1 MERRKLMGLGLRL
14 LGVAVIGYVVF
25 SVLRLG
31 FFPKDT
37 WPPKDEQD
45 EEKIIGGCKERLAIP
60 DNPLS
65 TRKPEDTPVFLSRII
80 NHDVKKGNLKSAHD
94 CIGQASTRKWTAES
108 ETLTKSD
115 DAKRLIAAAHDGR
128 KNVTS

>member
-25 SVLRLG
+25 SVFSSL
-31 FFPKDT
+31 FPKDT

-45 EEKIIGGCKERLAIP
+45 EEKIIGGYKERLAIP

-80 NHDVKKGNLKSAHD
+80 DHDVKKGNLKSAHD
-94 CIGQASTRKWTAES
+94 IGQASTRKWTARS
-108 ETLTKSD
+108 
-115 DAKRLIAAAHDGR
+115 KRSPNQMTRNASSPRRATVGR
-128 KNVTS
+128 SVTS